1 MTNLLQEFRFAL
13 RGFAR
18 KPSVNIIAT
27 LTLALGIGGT
37 VAVFSTVDALLLR
50 ELPYHDPNRIVTI
63 WQTSQEQPDER
74 EGVSPGAFMDWRDRA
89 TVFSQFAAA
98 EPMSF
103 DYLGGPEPET
113 LIGALVTNGFF
124 EALGVT
130 PRLGR
135 SFLPEEHVAG
145 KADVVLLSYGAW
157 QRRFAGDPTI
167 VGRRLQLEGRPYVI
181 IGVLPQ
187 WLKPRLLDRD
197 HEIWAPKVLQ
207 ESERASRRTR
217 YWAVVGRLSPSVTI
231 QTAQDELS
239 SVSRDLAREFPNTM
253 ASVTATIEPW
263 HEHLVAEIRQPLWL
277 LFGAV
282 TLVLLIAC
290 ANVMNLLLARGAE
303 RRREVTI
310 RLALGASRW
319 RIVRQM
325 LAESLLLGAISAAG
339 GVLLAHWALDAF
351 VAVSPVGLLE
361 VDETWL
367 RVNARSLA
375 FALALAGA
383 TSALFGMWPAIR
395 LSRGGAHHVVSET
408 ETRATATTRH
418 RDTSALVIA
427 EVAVA
432 FVLLVSAGLLIRSF
446 ISVLQVDPGF
456 ARSEVAVAQVFVY
469 GQRYP
474 DNTRRVQFFERSLE
488 RIRALPGVSVA
499 GVVSAMPFGRA
510 NIGIQGGFRVEGR
523 PEPAPDQR
531 PTVFLTVAT
540 EGYFRAMSVPLR
552 RGRLFA
558 DADRADMPSVAL
570 VNELIAARY
579 WPNQDPIGQRITVN
593 WQGRERTMEV
603 VGVVGPIRHDA
614 LDREAR
620 AEVFMPFAQVPFG
633 SMTFVTRSSSDPAAL
648 IPAIKQQIWSI
659 DPTLPIYATAT
670 LHGLVDQSVGP
681 RRFLMQLLSALALL
695 AFVLAAAG
703 IYAVLSFSIVQRTR
717 ELGVRMAI
725 GADSPIIVRLV
736 VGEGMRMV
744 GVGALIGVL
753 GALGVSQFLRASL
766 FQVSATDPLT
776 LILAMTLL
784 AVVALVACYVPA
796 RRAARVDPLVA
807 LRYE

>member
-1 MTNLLQEFRFAL
+1 
-13 RGFAR
+13 
-18 KPSVNIIAT
+18 
-27 LTLALGIGGT
+27 
-37 VAVFSTVDALLLR
+37 
-50 ELPYHDPNRIVTI
+50 
-63 WQTSQEQPDER
+63 
-74 EGVSPGAFMDWRDRA
+74 
-89 TVFSQFAAA
+89 
-98 EPMSF
+98 
-103 DYLGGPEPET
+103 
-113 LIGALVTNGFF
+113 
-124 EALGVT
+124 
-130 PRLGR
+130 
-135 SFLPEEHVAG
+135 
-145 KADVVLLSYGAW
+145 
-157 QRRFAGDPTI
+157 
-167 VGRRLQLEGRPYVI
+167 
-181 IGVLPQ
+181 
-187 WLKPRLLDRD
+187 
-197 HEIWAPKVLQ
+197 
-207 ESERASRRTR
+207 
-217 YWAVVGRLSPSVTI
+217 
-231 QTAQDELS
+231 
-239 SVSRDLAREFPNTM
+239 
-253 ASVTATIEPW
+253 
-263 HEHLVAEIRQPLWL
+263 LWL
-277 LFGAV
+277 LSGAV

-325 LAESLLLGAISAAG
+325 LVESLLLGAISAVG
-339 GVLLAHWALDAF
+339 GVLLAQWALDAF
-351 VAVSPVGLLE
+351 IAVSPDGLLE

-375 FALALAGA
+375 FALGLAGA
-383 TSALFGMWPAIR
+383 TSALFGVWPAIR

-446 ISVLQVDPGF
+446 ISLLQVDPGF

-474 DNTRRVQFFERSLE
+474 DNTRRAQFFQRSLE
-488 RIRALPGVSVA
+488 RIRALPGVSAV

-510 NIGIQGGFRVEGR
+510 NIGIQGGFRIEGR
-523 PEPAPDQR
+523 PEPTPDQP

-540 EGYFRAMSVPLR
+540 AGYFRAMSVPLR

-579 WPNQDPIGQRITVN
+579 WPNQDPIGQRITVT
-593 WQGRERTMEV
+593 WQGRGRTMEV

-614 LDREAR
+614 LDRDAR

-633 SMTFVTRSSSDPAAL
+633 SMTFVTRSPSDPAAL

-670 LHGLVDQSVGP
+670 LQGLVDQSVSP

-736 VGEGMRMV
+736 VGEGMRVV
-744 GVGALIGVL
+744 GVGALVGLL
-753 GALGVSQFLRASL
+753 GALGGSQLLQASL
-766 FQVSATDPLT
+766 FQVSPTDPVTLT
-776 LILAMTLL
+776 VALGLL
-784 AVVALVACYVPA
+784 AGVALIACYVPA

-807 LRYE
+807 LRYD